1 MKLHQL
7 ISVDAVVKHGLN
19 LTRAAAAL
27 NASQPALTMHIQLL
41 EAELHTPLFIR
52 QRNRFVGLS
61 PAGEALLPIIARAVA
76 ASDEL
81 KRAAKQ
87 CQAPQPGTLT
97 VAASQTLARYTLPTV
112 VKRFSKSY
120 PKVQLRMRHGT
131 LMQILDLV
139 TSGNA
144 DFAISTAPKH
154 PIPDLLSLP
163 CSTIGWLLLTPPRH
177 ALLRAGMLTL
187 QAITDFP
194 IITYDETFASH
205 GALVE
210 AFRAKG
216 LAPRFALLE
225 ADSDIMK
232 QYVKSGLGV
241 AIIKDGA
248 FDAERDVG
256 LGSRKLDGLI
266 PSTPIEV
273 TVRRNAPLNKAAMA
287 FMHMMQPKLASDM
300 RRRLAAPY
308 R

>member
-7 ISVDAVVKHGLN
+7 VSVDAVAKHDLN
-19 LTRAAAAL
+19 LTRAAASL

-41 EAELHTPLFIR
+41 EAELQTKLFIR

-61 PAGEALLPIIARAVA
+61 TAGEVLLPIIARAVA

-87 CQAPQPGTLT
+87 YQAPEPGTLT

-112 VKRFSKSY
+112 VQRFSRLH
-120 PKVQLRMRHGT
+120 PKVQLRVRHGT

-144 DFAISTAPKH
+144 DLAISTAPKH
-154 PIPDLLSLP
+154 PIPDLLSFP
-163 CSTIGWLLLTPPRH
+163 FSTIGWLLLAPHHH
-177 ALLRAGMLTL
+177 ALLRAEALTL
-187 QAITDFP
+187 RAIAEVP

-205 GALVE
+205 GVLVD
-210 AFRAKG
+210 AFAAEG

-248 FDAERDVG
+248 FDAERDAG
-256 LGSRKLDGLI
+256 LGSRKLDRLI

-273 TVRRNAPLNKAAMA
+273 SVRRNAPLNKAALA
-287 FMHMMQPKLASDM
+287 FMHLMQPKLASDM
-300 RRRLAAPY
+300 RRRLVATY

>member
-7 ISVDAVVKHGLN
+7 VSVDAVLKHDLN
-19 LTRAAAAL
+19 LTRAAASL
-27 NASQPALTMHIQLL
+27 NSSQPALTMHIQSL
-41 EAELHTPLFIR
+41 EAELKTPLFIR

-61 PAGEALLPIIARAVA
+61 PAGETLLPIIARAVA

-81 KRAAKQ
+81 KHAARQ
-87 CQAPQPGTLT
+87 YQAPQSSTLT

-112 VKRFSKSY
+112 IERFSKLH
-120 PKVQLRMRHGT
+120 PKVQLCVRHGA
-131 LMQILDLV
+131 LSQLLDLV
-139 TSGNA
+139 LSGNA

-154 PIPDLLSLP
+154 PIPDLLSFP
-163 CSTIGWLLLTPPRH
+163 CSTMDWLLVTRPGH
-177 ALLRAGMLTL
+177 ALLQLAEPTL
-187 QAITDFP
+187 QDIAGFP

-205 GALVE
+205 GVLME
-210 AFRAKG
+210 AFKAQG

-225 ADSDIMK
+225 SDSDIMK

-248 FDAERDVG
+248 SDAERDVD
-256 LGSRKLDGLI
+256 LGSRKLDGFI

-273 TVRRNAPLNKAAMA
+273 TVRRNAPLNNAAMA
-287 FMHMMQPKLASDM
+287 FVHVMQPKLASMM